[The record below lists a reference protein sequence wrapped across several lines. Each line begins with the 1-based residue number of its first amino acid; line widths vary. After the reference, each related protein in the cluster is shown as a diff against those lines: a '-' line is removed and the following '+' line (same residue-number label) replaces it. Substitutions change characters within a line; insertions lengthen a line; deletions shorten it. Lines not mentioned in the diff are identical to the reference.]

1 MRLLAVCAIALTFGF
16 VGSVPIAGPVAL
28 MVLARGADR
37 RFGEAVR
44 IGLGAAVAEGI
55 YAGVAFWGFATFLAR
70 HRWVIP
76 ASRGATAVLLI
87 GLGVRFALWRP
98 ADRKNES
105 EHRGGKAFVG
115 FTVAA
120 LNPTLLLTWSA
131 VVALAYSWGLGGQP
145 ALVSVPF
152 GACATAGVSG
162 WVFSFVPLLRACGG
176 KLPRAATTWLVRAIG
191 LALIGLGAW
200 SGVKLATAAAQP
212 VNRPGAPNT
221 AEVSS
226 TRCPPATWPLAV
238 PSCPSWSTGDTT
250 SA

>member
-28 MVLARGADR
+28 MVLARAADR
-37 RFGEAVR
+37 QFGAALR

-55 YAGVAFWGFATFLAR
+55 YAGVAFWGFTTFLAQ

-76 ASRGATAVLLI
+76 VSRGATAALLM

-98 ADRKNES
+98 ADRKNDS
-105 EHRGGKAFVG
+105 EHRGGTAFVG

-131 VVALAYSWGLGGQP
+131 VVALAYSRGLGGQP
-145 ALVSVPF
+145 ALVCVPF
-152 GACATAGVSG
+152 GACAAAGVAG
-162 WVFSFVPLLRACGG
+162 WVSSFVPLLRAGDG

-200 SGVKLATAAAQP
+200 SGVQLARAAPQP
-212 VNRPGAPNT
+212 VNRRGAPNAT
-221 AEVSS
+221 EVSS
-226 TRCPPATWPLAV
+226 TRCPPAPWPLAV
-238 PSCPSWSTGDTT
+238 PSFPS
-250 SA
+250 